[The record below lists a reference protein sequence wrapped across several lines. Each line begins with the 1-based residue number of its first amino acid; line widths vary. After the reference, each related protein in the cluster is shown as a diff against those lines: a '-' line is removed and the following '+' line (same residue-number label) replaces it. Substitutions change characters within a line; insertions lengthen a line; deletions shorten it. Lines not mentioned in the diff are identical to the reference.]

1 MQSKKLTSDDLMRQL
16 VQIKDG
22 GAKVNMGHGQVV
34 NLSQNC
40 EIIARIENDTHFVIG
55 YIDRDTGK
63 EEAVKGLLSDFHTMF
78 EDISLLFGEN
88 DSINSSDLEG
98 LPAGFMELPYYA
110 TGTSFLTGA
119 AEYHLNNKLRPY
131 RPIRYNNPS
140 LFKPGDVARHLDTGK
155 LMSGSR
161 YLQTARGLL
170 YWTGV
175 GAGLLGVFLS
185 YQDYRRGSGGE
196 KRQSEVRG
204 RFDIFRNWVLRGS
217 RSHVIY
223 HLFYCH

>member
-1 MQSKKLTSDDLMRQL
+1 
-16 VQIKDG
+16 
-22 GAKVNMGHGQVV
+22 
-34 NLSQNC
+34 
-40 EIIARIENDTHFVIG
+40 
-55 YIDRDTGK
+55 
-63 EEAVKGLLSDFHTMF
+63 
-78 EDISLLFGEN
+78 
-88 DSINSSDLEG
+88 
-98 LPAGFMELPYYA
+98 MELPYYA

-119 AEYHLNNKLRPY
+119 AEYHLNKKLRPY

-185 YQDYRRGSGGE
+185 YQAYSRGSGGAT
-196 KRQSEVRG
+196 RQREVRA
-204 RFDIFRNWVLRGS
+204 RFVIFRNGVLRGC
-217 RSHVIY
+217 RSHVIS
-223 HLFYCH
+223 HLLYCL